1 MNEIGQIMRDNNI
14 SVKEL
19 SQKSG
24 YTVRDLYKLV
34 KGEFTPS
41 PDELKRIMDILTK
54 GDNK

>member
-1 MNEIGQIMRDNNI
+1 MRDNNI

>member
-1 MNEIGQIMRDNNI
+1 MRDNNI

-34 KGEFTPS
+34 TGELTLS
-41 PDELKRIMDILTK
+41 SDEMERIMDILTK